1 MLELREYSLLYGLG
15 EGGGEIIGGKFFLCF
30 WGMFF
35 LGGGHQSLRS
45 NWGGG
50 HESFSSGNVLTS
62 LIFVIIEHEN
72 LELLNGYKFTGAFA
86 LLLTS

>member
-1 MLELREYSLLYGLG
+1 LG
-15 EGGGEIIGGKFFLCF
+15 EGGGEIIGGK
-30 WGMFF
+30 
-35 LGGGHQSLRS
+35 
-45 NWGGG
+45 
-50 HESFSSGNVLTS
+50 NVLTS